1 MKISEPLAVEWLT
14 LFSSL
19 IWLYFFSS
27 YGYFLPHQAST
38 FDQLRW
44 YRVEKCRWVGQ
55 VLLRLFPWC
64 VKYDKAYPPVS
75 RCKRSRNT
83 FLCLMICYQNSPP
96 EAALPITASR
106 YPAFF
111 YSGVLRSKSFLA
123 QKTRRYIIAAT
134 CQIPNPLL
142 GKWMYKSR
150 IVNESIRIAIPH
162 LHIVIMKKRAPWVSP
177 NIHLS
182 QWFLSHSY
190 WYTALSF
197 FADKNASSLA
207 FY

>member
-1 MKISEPLAVEWLT
+1 MKISEPLAAALLT

-19 IWLYFFSS
+19 IWRYISANC
-27 YGYFLPHQAST
+27 GCFLPHQVST
-38 FDQLRW
+38 FGLLRW
-44 YRVEKCRWVGQ
+44 YRGEKCRWAGQ

-83 FLCLMICYQNSPP
+83 FLCLMICYPNSQP
-96 EAALPITASR
+96 EAVQPITASR

-123 QKTRRYIIAAT
+123 QKTRRYIIAVT

-150 IVNESIRIAIPH
+150 IVNESIRIG
-162 LHIVIMKKRAPWVSP
+162 
-177 NIHLS
+177 
-182 QWFLSHSY
+182 
-190 WYTALSF
+190 
-197 FADKNASSLA
+197 
-207 FY
+207 

>member
-1 MKISEPLAVEWLT
+1 MRFW
-14 LFSSL
+14 SL
-19 IWLYFFSS
+19 IWRLIYVYCYFS
-27 YGYFLPHQAST
+27 PHPVLVS
-38 FDQLRW
+38 DQLQW
-44 YRVEKCRWVGQ
+44 CKGGKCRSVAPA
-55 VLLRLFPWC
+55 LLRWFPWC
-64 VKYDKAYPPVS
+64 AKYDIAYPPVS

-162 LHIVIMKKRAPWVSP
+162 LHIVIMKKRAP
-177 NIHLS
+177 
-182 QWFLSHSY
+182 
-190 WYTALSF
+190 
-197 FADKNASSLA
+197 
-207 FY
+207 